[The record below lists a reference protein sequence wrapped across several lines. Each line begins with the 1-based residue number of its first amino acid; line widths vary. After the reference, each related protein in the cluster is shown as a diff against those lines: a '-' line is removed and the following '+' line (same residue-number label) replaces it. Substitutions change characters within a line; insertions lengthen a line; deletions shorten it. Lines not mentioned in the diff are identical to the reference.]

1 MTGAGVTGAGV
12 PGAGVT
18 GAGVPGAG
26 VPGAGVTGAGV
37 PDERTPAERA
47 ARLRKLIEH
56 HNERYF
62 VLDAP
67 EIPDAEFDALV
78 RELRQIESDHPEVV
92 TPGSPT
98 QRVGGAAATQLFR
111 PVRHRIPMMSLD
123 NAFDRTE
130 LDAWAERLRRQLPD
144 VDVEGLDFCCE
155 PKVDGVAMSLTYL
168 DGRFVRA
175 ATRGDGVTGE
185 DVTANVA
192 TIRDVPHVLK
202 TPAPRRLEVRGE
214 VYLATA
220 EFAELNKRAEKQGSK
235 TFANPR
241 NAAAGSL
248 RQKDPSVTA
257 SRPLSFWAY
266 QIGEIDG
273 ALTEGGTVGGPA
285 KLREASRAWPPATQS
300 AALAVLAA
308 AGFPVSPDARQVRG
322 VTAAIA
328 RCEELEAHRHDL
340 PYEIDGAVVK
350 VDELSL
356 HERLGATSRAPRW
369 AIAFKFPPEDRT
381 TRLVDIMVS
390 IGRTGR
396 ATPFAVLEP
405 VVVGGSTV
413 RLATLHNEDQVRLKD
428 VRPGDLV
435 VVHKAGDVIP
445 EVVGPVLGPDTR
457 TDGQSPEAQ
466 RPAPWAFP
474 TTCPSCGGP
483 LTRLPGES
491 DTYCTNID
499 CPAQRVQRIVHFA
512 SRSGMDI
519 EGLGEE
525 RVVQLVR
532 AGMIAD
538 PADLYLLEAERLAA
552 LERMGAISSRHLV
565 DAIEGSKSRALSSL
579 LVALGIRHVGPT
591 GARALARAFGTLDA
605 LRHASAE
612 DLVAV
617 EGVGRA
623 IADSVADFFSN
634 QKNVTVLDR
643 LVSLGLRTDEPGAAS
658 AGAASAGAVPA
669 GAASAGAAPAG
680 AASAGAA
687 PVGFGPP
694 GTASAGT
701 ARPGTAPATPQTL
714 AGKSVVVTGT
724 LEGFSREEAEAA
736 ILSRGGKSPGTV
748 SKKTFAVVVGAS
760 PGAAKARK
768 AEELGVPIVD
778 GARFGELL
786 ETGELPG

>member
-1 MTGAGVTGAGV
+1 VT
-12 PGAGVT
+12 
-18 GAGVPGAG
+18 
-26 VPGAGVTGAGV
+26 
-37 PDERTPAERA
+37 DRRTPAERA
-47 ARLRKLIEH
+47 AELRKLIEY

-78 RELRQIESDHPEVV
+78 RELREIEADHPEVI
-92 TPGSPT
+92 TPDSPT
-98 QRVGGAAATQLFR
+98 QRVGGAPTQLFA

-123 NAFDRTE
+123 NAFEEPE
-130 LDAWAERLRRQLPD
+130 LEAWADRLRRQLPD
-144 VDVEGLDFCCE
+144 VDLEKLHFTCE
-155 PKVDGVAMSLTYL
+155 PKVDGVAMSLTYV
-168 DGRFVRA
+168 DGRFVQA

-192 TIRDVPHVLK
+192 TIRNVPQKLK
-202 TPAPRRLEVRGE
+202 TAAPHHLEVRGE
-214 VYLATA
+214 VYMPTA
-220 EFAELNKRAEKQGSK
+220 EFAELNRRAEAQGSK

-241 NAAAGSL
+241 NAGAGSL
-248 RQKDPSVTA
+248 RQKDAAVTA

-273 ALTEGGTVGGPA
+273 ALPEEKTEGTSA
-285 KLREASRAWPPATQS
+285 KRRGAVQWPPATQS
-300 AALAVLAA
+300 AALALLEA
-308 AGFPVSPDARQVRG
+308 AGFPVSPDARAVRG
-322 VTAAIA
+322 VTAAFA
-328 RCEELEAHRHDL
+328 RCRELEAHRHDL
-340 PYEIDGAVVK
+340 PYEIDGVVVK
-350 VDELSL
+350 VDDLSL

-405 VVVGGSTV
+405 VFVGGSTV

-435 VVHKAGDVIP
+435 IVHKAGDVIP
-445 EVVGPVLGPDTR
+445 EVVGPVLGPATGV
-457 TDGQSPEAQ
+457 DGEGSADA
-466 RPAPWAFP
+466 RPPAWSFP
-474 TTCPSCGGP
+474 TQCPSCGGP

-525 RVVQLVR
+525 RVVQLVQ

-538 PADLYLLEAERLAA
+538 PADLYLLRAERLET
-552 LERMGAISSRHLV
+552 LERMGAVSSKNLV
-565 DAIEGSKSRALSSL
+565 DAIESSKSRPLPRL

-591 GARALARAFGTLDA
+591 GARALAGEFGSLGA
-605 LRHASAE
+605 LRRASAE
-612 DLVAV
+612 ELAAV
-617 EGVGRA
+617 EGVGA
-623 IADSVADFFSN
+623 VIADSVAEFFSN
-634 QKNVTVLDR
+634 RKNVTVVDR
-643 LVSLGLRTDEPGAAS
+643 LVALGLRTEEPGAA
-658 AGAASAGAVPA
+658 GAPGGQAPPGGEPRPGGEPAVP
-669 GAASAGAAPAG
+669 G
-680 AASAGAA
+680 
-687 PVGFGPP
+687 
-694 GTASAGT
+694 
-701 ARPGTAPATPQTL
+701 TL

-724 LEGFSREEAEAA
+724 LEGYSREEAEAA
-736 ILSRGGKSPGTV
+736 IVARGGKSPGTV
-748 SKKTFAVVVGAS
+748 SKRTFAVVVGAS
-760 PGAAKARK
+760 PGASKTQR
-768 AEELGVPIVD
+768 AEELGVPIVE
-778 GARFGELL
+778 GERFGELL